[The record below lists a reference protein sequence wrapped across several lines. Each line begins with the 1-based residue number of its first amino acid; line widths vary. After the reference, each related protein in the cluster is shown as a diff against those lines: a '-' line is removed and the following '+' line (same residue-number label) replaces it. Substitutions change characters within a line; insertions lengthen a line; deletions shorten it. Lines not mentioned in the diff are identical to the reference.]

1 MIIDNKLNL
10 NLRALLT
17 EAKMGKKSIDTGVS
31 NTSINKT
38 VVTSTENKNVD
49 MSLSEEEKKE
59 LERKKKKKA
68 ELEAARADDEKKS
81 KKHLDTIVRDPMIL
95 LKLI

>member
-1 MIIDNKLNL
+1 MNIDTKLNL

-17 EAKMGKKSIDTGVS
+17 EAKMGKKGIDTGVS
-31 NTSINKT
+31 NTSINQT

-49 MSLSEEEKKE
+49 MSLTDDEKKE

-68 ELEAARADDEKKS
+68 EMEAKEAEENEKK
-81 KKHLDTIVRDPMIL
+81 HVDTIVRDPMIL
-95 LKLI
+95 LRLI

>member
-1 MIIDNKLNL
+1 MIIDTKLNL

-17 EAKMGKKSIDTGVS
+17 EAKMGKKGIDTGIAH
-31 NTSINKT
+31 TSINKT

-49 MSLSEEEKKE
+49 MNLSEEEKKE

-68 ELEAARADDEKKS
+68 EMEAKEAEEKAKN
-81 KKHLDTIVRDPMIL
+81 HVDTIVRDPMIL
-95 LKLI
+95 LRLI

>member
-1 MIIDNKLNL
+1 MIIDTKLNL

-17 EAKMGKKSIDTGVS
+17 EAKMGKKGIDTVIE

-38 VVTSTENKNVD
+38 VLTSTENKNVD
-49 MSLSEEEKKE
+49 MNLSEEEKKE

-68 ELEAARADDEKKS
+68 EMEAKEAEEKAKN
-81 KKHLDTIVRDPMIL
+81 HVDTIVRDPMIL
-95 LKLI
+95 LRLI